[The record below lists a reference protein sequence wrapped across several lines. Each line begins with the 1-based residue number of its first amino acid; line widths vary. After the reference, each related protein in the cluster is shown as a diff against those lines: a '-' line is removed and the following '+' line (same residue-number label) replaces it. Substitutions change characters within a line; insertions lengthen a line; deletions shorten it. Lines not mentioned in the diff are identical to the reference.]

1 MLSALP
7 QASEGEAEHGPG
19 EWATSVRYRSLTG
32 VDRMAR
38 PTDRDV
44 RRQDNAELRIE

>member
-1 MLSALP
+1 MDQSNGSRPSAI
-7 QASEGEAEHGPG
+7 
-19 EWATSVRYRSLTG
+19 WSLMG

-44 RRQDNAELRIE
+44 RRQDNAGLRIE